1 MEPEA
6 RHTDGVAGRD
16 PLAVRLAYGDPSAS
30 RDLVER
36 YHAGLYRYAVAI
48 LLDSDAAEDAVQD
61 VFERALSAFG
71 RYSEERL
78 GGMMLRP
85 WLYRITLNVVRNRLR
100 RQREMPVGED
110 PSTLLGNSTDG
121 LAERRED
128 AMDALAALAY
138 LPEKQRVAVTLR
150 YLQDLPYA
158 EIARITGW
166 PESTAKTLVRRGLIR
181 LRDLLILEDSEDGDA
196 R

>member
-1 MEPEA
+1 
-6 RHTDGVAGRD
+6 
-16 PLAVRLAYGDPSAS
+16 
-30 RDLVER
+30 
-36 YHAGLYRYAVAI
+36 
-48 LLDSDAAEDAVQD
+48 
-61 VFERALSAFG
+61 
-71 RYSEERL
+71 
-78 GGMMLRP
+78 
-85 WLYRITLNVVRNRLR
+85 
-100 RQREMPVGED
+100 MPVGED

-121 LAERRED
+121 LGERRED